1 MRPRRLTRLVTLLP
15 HICSDCSD
23 PVTSVRQKRIPLWFL
38 LSLCVITTTWL
49 YVHQILSPWADA
61 KDLQKGGLKAQMW
74 DLYPRW
80 VGARELL
87 LNGRNPYG
95 PEVSREIQIVFYGH
109 AVTPEEAAQHVVDE
123 QRFAYPLYVV
133 FLMAPTIYTDFVKVQ
148 FWAPCVLGV
157 FAGLTVAFSV
167 GLLDWRLPWT
177 ITSALI
183 LFTLSSPQIIQGMR
197 HQQLALVAACLITAG
212 AWCVHKGYLVT
223 AGVLLA
229 FSTIKPQ
236 MAVLPL
242 VWFILWAAGEWRARW
257 RLVAGFGV
265 AIAALIGAGELLLP
279 GWLSYFFAGMAA
291 YRKYFPTTSLLRL
304 LLGDKL
310 GVVVSVLIVISL
322 LRFGWRNRRV
332 LESSRQFTLVVAAF
346 LMATVLTFP
355 LFTPFNQALLIL
367 PALLVLSEWTALP
380 RLSRLTFVATV
391 SWPWITS
398 VALLLWRPSLNP
410 ASQIPLLPAFVAS
423 FVPLILPLLL
433 FTRRDMADVQ
443 VHSRAVS

>member
-1 MRPRRLTRLVTLLP
+1 
-15 HICSDCSD
+15 
-23 PVTSVRQKRIPLWFL
+23 
-38 LSLCVITTTWL
+38 
-49 YVHQILSPWADA
+49 
-61 KDLQKGGLKAQMW
+61 
-74 DLYPRW
+74 
-80 VGARELL
+80 
-87 LNGRNPYG
+87 
-95 PEVSREIQIVFYGH
+95 
-109 AVTPEEAAQHVVDE
+109 
-123 QRFAYPLYVV
+123 
-133 FLMAPTIYTDFVKVQ
+133 
-148 FWAPCVLGV
+148 
-157 FAGLTVAFSV
+157 
-167 GLLDWRLPWT
+167 
-177 ITSALI
+177 
-183 LFTLSSPQIIQGMR
+183 
-197 HQQLALVAACLITAG
+197 LALVAACLITAG
-212 AWCVHKGYLVT
+212 GWCVHKGYLVT

-310 GVVVSVLIVISL
+310 GVVVSVLIVIWL
-322 LRFGWRNRRV
+322 LRFGWRNRKV
-332 LESSRQFTLVVAAF
+332 LESSRQFALVVAAF

-410 ASQIPLLPAFVAS
+410 ASQIPLLPAFMAS

-433 FTRRDMADVQ
+433 FTRRHMAYVQ

>member
-1 MRPRRLTRLVTLLP
+1 
-15 HICSDCSD
+15 
-23 PVTSVRQKRIPLWFL
+23 
-38 LSLCVITTTWL
+38 
-49 YVHQILSPWADA
+49 
-61 KDLQKGGLKAQMW
+61 
-74 DLYPRW
+74 
-80 VGARELL
+80 
-87 LNGRNPYG
+87 
-95 PEVSREIQIVFYGH
+95 
-109 AVTPEEAAQHVVDE
+109 
-123 QRFAYPLYVV
+123 
-133 FLMAPTIYTDFVKVQ
+133 
-148 FWAPCVLGV
+148 LG
-157 FAGLTVAFSV
+157 F
-167 GLLDWRLPWT
+167 LDWWPRWT

-242 VWFILWAAGEWRARW
+242 VWFSLWAAGEWRARW

-279 GWLSYFFAGMAA
+279 GWLSYFFEGMAA

-310 GVVVSVLIVISL
+310 GVVVSVFIVIWL
-322 LRFGWRNRRV
+322 LRFGWRNRKV
-332 LESSRQFTLVVAAF
+332 LESSRQFALVVAAF

-410 ASQIPLLPAFVAS
+410 ASQIPLLPAFMAS

-433 FTRRDMADVQ
+433 FTRRHMAYVQ